1 MALTKKLIVTTLF
14 AFAALATSAQA
25 LDLQAGGQP
34 KLKATKVQFGI
45 ISPENN
51 VCPGDAKRQVW
62 VFSNKP
68 GTIPVLIVRKDG
80 GIEGPIQVET
90 KKGAN
95 GLSMGTF
102 SDDFS
107 IINPIDA
114 EYRVVVPNSEIAS
127 NWVPLKAS
135 C

>member
-1 MALTKKLIVTTLF
+1 MALTKKLITSTLF
-14 AFAALATSAQA
+14 AFVALATSAQA
-25 LDLQAGGQP
+25 LELQAGGAP
-34 KLKATKVQFGI
+34 KLKATKIQLGV
-45 ISPENN
+45 ISPTDN
-51 VCPGDAKRQVW
+51 VCPGEAKRQVW

-68 GTIPVLIVRKDG
+68 GTIPVLIVRKNG

-102 SDDFS
+102 SDTFN

-114 EYRVVVPNSEIAS
+114 EYRVVIPNSDVAS
-127 NWVPLKAS
+127 NWVPLKAD